1 MIVGS
6 GDPQCV
12 ANIAWANAKVGEGGK
27 GFRMVNFYKE
37 VNRRAEWFVGTA
49 KPQGISQVAVACC
62 KAGMEGGRLFEEIDE
77 R

>member
-1 MIVGS
+1 
-6 GDPQCV
+6 
-12 ANIAWANAKVGEGGK
+12 
-27 GFRMVNFYKE
+27 MVNFYKE